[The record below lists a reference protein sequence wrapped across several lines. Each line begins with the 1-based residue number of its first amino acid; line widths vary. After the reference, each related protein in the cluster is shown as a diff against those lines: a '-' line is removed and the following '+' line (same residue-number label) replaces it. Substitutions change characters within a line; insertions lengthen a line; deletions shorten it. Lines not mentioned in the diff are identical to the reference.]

1 VHYSPI
7 SDDPAPTI
15 TRKETIADFVFDS
28 GSSHSDVSEVLAIK
42 DHGPSPTRIVTTF
55 FVPICIS
62 DTDVGSPEASCST
75 YPTNLRIQ
83 VKPIKSNPLSLQNL
97 TPQST
102 VTSDMHATFLQL
114 HTKWEARLDSRIAT
128 PQIALDSILNKKLL
142 KQDIAATHVYRSLNS
157 VLDTQFED
165 LTRSL
170 ESKIEPLITTHLG
183 TAQANLDTQLNNM
196 KTLMSN
202 KLTDMDSHL
211 TNRLDRIE
219 SDKAIKYNTLDAMM
233 TARMDAFESA
243 VTAKVIALDTFMTT
257 RLEAIESI
265 VLAKA
270 NDIDTAV
277 TLRLDNIVTALAAKI
292 AVLESRLTAADQPN
306 FADLDMSDYTM

>member
-1 VHYSPI
+1 MKYTCRTCSYSTARSNDLLKHVQRKHNAVSKPHRSYRKTGRHAKRTKRTYTSSEDSPSSEAVHYSPI
-7 SDDPAPTI
+7 SDDPAPI
-15 TRKETIADFVFDS
+15 MTRKETIADFIFDS

-83 VKPIKSNPLSLQNL
+83 VKPITSNPLSLQNP

-102 VTSDMHATFLQL
+102 ITSDMHATFLQL

-128 PQIALDSILNKKLL
+128 QQIALDSTLNKKILE
-142 KQDIAATHVYRSLNS
+142 QDIAATHVYRSLNS

-183 TAQANLDTQLNNM
+183 TAQ
-196 KTLMSN
+196 SR
-202 KLTDMDSHL
+202 H
-211 TNRLDRIE
+211 TNH
-219 SDKAIKYNTLDAMM
+219 
-233 TARMDAFESA
+233 
-243 VTAKVIALDTFMTT
+243 
-257 RLEAIESI
+257 
-265 VLAKA
+265 
-270 NDIDTAV
+270 
-277 TLRLDNIVTALAAKI
+277 
-292 AVLESRLTAADQPN
+292 
-306 FADLDMSDYTM
+306 